1 MYDPQKVK
9 NVYCLQCFWSDKWD
23 ETNIGRDFDFKRPF
37 FEQWKELFIEAP
49 KVMMMNDDGIGS
61 VNCEYTTDFA
71 KGKNCYMVLSSWYDE
86 NCMFGFQINHDK
98 SCVDNIYV
106 NYSELMYDSV
116 GCERCYKC
124 EYCQY
129 CQESNNCIFGFD
141 LKNCSECLFC
151 AGLRGKQYNIWNK
164 QLTKE
169 EYFEA
174 EKALELGS
182 WSNREKYKKE
192 FAQWILHVPRKYAN
206 LVNCEDCTGD
216 ILVESKNAK
225 ECFYHSNLYF
235 CKFMTNGDSGK
246 YSYDCNSTGN
256 PELCYECMT
265 PDDSYQ
271 VIFSVNCWKSQFV
284 SYSDNCHSSQNL
296 FGCVGMKRKKY
307 CVLNKQYTKEEY
319 EELVPKI
326 IEHMSSVTPH
336 SGGEWGKFFSPN
348 VSVFAYNESAANEWF
363 PRDNDAALKLG
374 STWMEATSGSFG
386 KETVK
391 WENVPDNISEIGKN
405 VLNEIFACKD
415 CGKNYRIIE
424 SELEFYKKNEIPLP
438 RYCIDCRHLYRKSR
452 INPKKLWGRKCAKCG
467 VEIQST
473 YAPGRPEILCCEECY
488 MKEIY

>member
-1 MYDPQKVK
+1 
-9 NVYCLQCFWSDKWD
+9 
-23 ETNIGRDFDFKRPF
+23 
-37 FEQWKELFIEAP
+37 
-49 KVMMMNDDGIGS
+49 
-61 VNCEYTTDFA
+61 
-71 KGKNCYMVLSSWYDE
+71 
-86 NCMFGFQINHDK
+86 
-98 SCVDNIYV
+98 
-106 NYSELMYDSV
+106 
-116 GCERCYKC
+116 
-124 EYCQY
+124 
-129 CQESNNCIFGFD
+129 
-141 LKNCSECLFC
+141 
-151 AGLRGKQYNIWNK
+151 
-164 QLTKE
+164 
-169 EYFEA
+169 
-174 EKALELGS
+174 
-182 WSNREKYKKE
+182 
-192 FAQWILHVPRKYAN
+192 
-206 LVNCEDCTGD
+206 
-216 ILVESKNAK
+216 
-225 ECFYHSNLYF
+225 
-235 CKFMTNGDSGK
+235 
-246 YSYDCNSTGN
+246 
-256 PELCYECMT
+256 
-265 PDDSYQ
+265 
-271 VIFSVNCWKSQFV
+271 
-284 SYSDNCHSSQNL
+284 
-296 FGCVGMKRKKY
+296 MKRKKY